1 MRVKYTIE
9 QHTKDIK
16 IITEEMNKLKEIV
29 SLMKN
34 QIIVLNNEI
43 ESSKQIN
50 VSEIVELVVSLL
62 DTPKTSA
69 MSSTTENIVIYVT
82 LIVKIRR

>member
-50 VSEIVELVVSLL
+50 VSEIVELVMSLL

>member
-50 VSEIVELVVSLL
+50 VSEIVQLVVSLL